1 MCCSNCAATCLRSAL
16 LSEPASRIRIP
27 AASRAGESSSWKS
40 LPWREVSDSTRLRI
54 ARSCSVGGAPSH
66 RRRAHGGLD
75 LLLEAGDPDLEELV
89 QALAEDGQEVD
100 AVEQR

>member
-1 MCCSNCAATCLRSAL
+1 VQL
-16 LSEPASRIRIP
+16 LGRG
-27 AASRAGESSSWKS
+27 RAVDRGR
-40 LPWREVSDSTRLRI
+40 PDS
-54 ARSCSVGGAPSH
+54 
-66 RRRAHGGLD
+66 GLD